1 MATTFPTTLDQLL
14 NPTSTDSVQLVSHAA
29 QHSNAND
36 AIEALE
42 AKLGVNNSTD
52 ATTIDYKVRD
62 LISKIYTNEMAQDTI
77 AAALAAGTHG
87 NITVAYDDAANSLSL
102 TATYGD
108 EQVMDAIATS
118 LTAGGGITKV
128 YNDAANTIT
137 VSVDTTVI
145 ATKQY
150 VDTAVSALGNTA
162 STTYIPLSILGNA
175 DGVATLDPSGFVPQS
190 QLDINERIQ
199 DQAAKLITDGT
210 HTRISVSYNDT
221 ANTLNLTATYA
232 DEEVMD
238 AIAQSLTA
246 GNGIT
251 KTYNDPANTIT
262 LAVDTTVI
270 ADKTYVNTAI
280 SNLINSA
287 PAVLDTL
294 KEIAD
299 ALGNDANFAA
309 TITTALATKL
319 NITTAAATYATIASD
334 NLKAPLNSPTFTG
347 TVSGI
352 DKSMVGLSNV
362 DNTADANKPISTA
375 TQTALDAKLA
385 SSTAA
390 ATYLALNDTDER
402 IQDVVG
408 GMVVS
413 NTESTGLA
421 VTYDDPTGKL
431 NFEIT
436 TAELPGFTEA
446 AQDAAASLF
455 NHAGHSNVTATY
467 DDVANKINLSVIAQ
481 LTQEQAQDYIAPLF
495 THGLNPNITATYDD
509 VANKLILETIIPPS
523 KAIMSTSAPT
533 SPADGTFWLDTDEFR
548 TGTTKALKVW
558 QASSSTWEYVASDLS
573 LSTTNTWTSKNTY
586 TNGVIIGLDAAPL
599 TPVHGQIYYNKS
611 LNKLKVWDGLLW
623 QDIQGSGGGGG
634 GLTLIPTDASA
645 PPSTFFVGLIDP
657 PAGATS
663 VGDLWIDIDD
673 DAGATEFIYA
683 GPEAPENYN
692 TDTLWIDTDEPI
704 TELIYSANEPAT
716 PSYAGELW
724 IDLDDTAGQA
734 IISSLTPPTP
744 AETDLW
750 IDLANEEG
758 YLEYKD
764 LFKNGAA
771 SVQSFVNLPNATLYP
786 GLNVYVVLEKAIYV
800 SVNDQWKKMYPN
812 SDSEVLSWIG
822 F

>member
-14 NPTSTDSVQLVSHAA
+14 NPAATDSIEFVSHSA

-52 ATTIDYKVRD
+52 TATIDYKVRD
-62 LISKIYTNEMAQDTI
+62 LISKIYTNEMAQDAI
-77 AAALAAGTHG
+77 ATALAAGTHG
-87 NITVAYDDAANSLSL
+87 NITVAYDDVANSLSL
-102 TATYGD
+102 TATYDD
-108 EQVMDAIATS
+108 EEVMDAIATS
-118 LTAGGGITKV
+118 LTAGPGITKV
-128 YNDAANTIT
+128 YNDVANTIT
-137 VSVDTTVI
+137 IS
-145 ATKQY
+145 
-150 VDTAVSALGNTA
+150 VDTAVIASRQYVDAAITALGNTVDNNFVPI
-162 STTYIPLSILGNA
+162 TEVGNA
-175 DGVATLDPSGFVPQS
+175 DGIATLGPDGFVPS
-190 QLDINERIQ
+190 VQLNIDEKIQ
-199 DQAAKLITDGT
+199 DVAAKLITDGT
-210 HTRISVSYNDT
+210 HYNITVSYNDT
-221 ANTLNLTATYA
+221 NATLSLSANYD

-238 AIAQSLTA
+238 AIATSLTA

-251 KTYNDPANTIT
+251 KTYDDVANTIT
-262 LAVDTTVI
+262 LAVDTSVI

-280 SNLINSA
+280 SNLIDVA

-294 KEIAD
+294 NEIAAAIGD
-299 ALGNDANFAA
+299 DANFAT

-319 NITTAAATYATIASD
+319 NITTAAS
-334 NLKAPLNSPTFTG
+334 
-347 TVSGI
+347 
-352 DKSMVGLSNV
+352 
-362 DNTADANKPISTA
+362 
-375 TQTALDAKLA
+375 
-385 SSTAA
+385 
-390 ATYLALNDTDER
+390 TYLALADTDER

-408 GMVVS
+408 GMVS
-413 NTESTGLA
+413 GNTEPTGLS
-421 VTYDDPTGKL
+421 VTYDDPTGKI
-431 NFEIT
+431 NFDIT
-436 TAELPGFTEA
+436 TADLPGFTEA
-446 AQDAAASLF
+446 AQDATASLF
-455 NHAGHSNVTATY
+455 THAGHSNVVATY

-495 THGLNPNITATYDD
+495 VHNLNPNITATYDD
-509 VANKLILETIIPPS
+509 EANKLILETIIPPS
-523 KAIMSTSAPT
+523 KAIMSASAPA
-533 SPADGTFWLDTDEFR
+533 SPADGAFWLDTDEFR
-548 TGTTKALKVW
+548 TGTVKALKVW
-558 QASSSTWEYVASDLS
+558 QASTSTWQYVASDLS

-586 TNGVIIGLDAAPL
+586 TNGIIIGLDAAP
-599 TPVHGQIYYNKS
+599 TNAVHGQIYYNKI

-645 PPSTFFVGLIDP
+645 PPSTFFVGLIEP
-657 PAGATS
+657 PSGATAL
-663 VGDLWIDIDD
+663 GDLWIDVDD
-673 DAGATEFIYA
+673 DAGATEFIFA
-683 GPEAPENYN
+683 GPEAPANYN

-704 TELIYSANEPAT
+704 TELIYSANEPAN

-734 IISSLTPPTP
+734 IISSLTPPAP

-771 SVQSFVNLPNATLYP
+771 AVQAFVNLPSATLYP
-786 GLNVYVVLEKAIYV
+786 GAIIYVVLEKTIYV
-800 SVNDQWKKMYPN
+800 SVNNQWKKMYPN

>member
-14 NPTSTDSVQLVSHAA
+14 NPAATDSIELVSHSA

-42 AKLGVNNSTD
+42 AKLGVDNSTNP
-52 ATTIDYKVRD
+52 ATIDYKVRD

-87 NITVAYDDAANSLSL
+87 NITVAYDDVANSLSL
-102 TATYGD
+102 TATYDD
-108 EQVMDAIATS
+108 EEVMDAIATS
-118 LTAGGGITKV
+118 LTAGPGITKV
-128 YNDAANTIT
+128 YNDVANTIT
-137 VSVDTTVI
+137 ISVDTTVI
-145 ATKQY
+145 ATKLY
-150 VDTAVSALGNTA
+150 VDTEIDALENTVFNTYVPLA
-162 STTYIPLSILGNA
+162 SLGVA
-175 DGVATLDPSGFVPQS
+175 DGVATLNTSGKVPAT
-190 QLDINERIQ
+190 QLDLDEKIQ
-199 DQAAKLITDGT
+199 DVAAKLITDGT
-210 HTRISVSYNDT
+210 HYNITVSYDDT
-221 ANTLNLTATYA
+221 TAKLNLSANYD

-238 AIAQSLTA
+238 AIATSLTA

-251 KTYNDPANTIT
+251 KTYDDVANTIT
-262 LAVDTTVI
+262 LAVDTSVI

-280 SNLINSA
+280 SNLIDVA

-294 KEIAD
+294 NEIAAAIGD
-299 ALGNDANFAA
+299 DANFAT

-319 NITTAAATYATIASD
+319 NITTAAS
-334 NLKAPLNSPTFTG
+334 
-347 TVSGI
+347 
-352 DKSMVGLSNV
+352 
-362 DNTADANKPISTA
+362 
-375 TQTALDAKLA
+375 
-385 SSTAA
+385 
-390 ATYLALNDTDER
+390 TYLALADTDER

-408 GMVVS
+408 GMVS
-413 NTESTGLA
+413 GNTEPTGLS
-421 VTYDDPTGKL
+421 VTYDDPTGKI
-431 NFEIT
+431 NFDIT
-436 TAELPGFTEA
+436 TADLPGFTEA
-446 AQDAAASLF
+446 AQDATASLF
-455 NHAGHSNVTATY
+455 THAGHSNVVATY
-467 DDVANKINLSVIAQ
+467 DDVTNKINLSVIAQ

-495 THGLNPNITATYDD
+495 VHNLNPNITATYDD
-509 VANKLILETIIPPS
+509 EANKLILETIIPPS
-523 KAIMSTSAPT
+523 KAIMSASAPA

-548 TGTTKALKVW
+548 SGTVKALKVW

-586 TNGVIIGLDAAPL
+586 TNGIIIGLDAAP
-599 TPVHGQIYYNKS
+599 TNAVHGQIYYNKI

-645 PPSTFFVGLIDP
+645 PPSTFFVGLIEP
-657 PAGATS
+657 PSGATAL
-663 VGDLWIDIDD
+663 GDLWIDVDD

-683 GPEAPENYN
+683 GPEAPTNYN

-704 TELIYSANEPAT
+704 AELIYSANEPAN

-724 IDLDDTAGQA
+724 IDLDDTAGQS
-734 IISSLTPPTP
+734 IISSLTPPAP

-771 SVQSFVNLPNATLYP
+771 TVQAFVNLPSATLYP
-786 GLNVYVVLEKAIYV
+786 GAIIYVVLEKTIYV
-800 SVNDQWKKMYPN
+800 SIDNQWKKMYPN